1 MDHAF
6 GIIVLTPAGTGDPAL
21 AVAAQRAG
29 HLGVLNAELPLPE
42 GVLTDA
48 LDHLAASAP
57 AGWGVALSD
66 AALATE
72 IAGDYGARGLATVIL
87 PAAAAFDAPTEVE
100 ALRAAGLRVILEAIS
115 WDDRLTGPIAAQG
128 VILKGHEAGGRVG
141 EATSFIL
148 LQKARAA
155 GLAPVFIR
163 GGIGMHSAGAVRA
176 GGAAGIVLDDQCLML
191 RESALADRVAP
202 VLARMTGGET
212 ALIEGQAGIRWRGV
226 EMPGRNAAA
235 TLRAVIAQSEVASQ
249 DGVAEAAFGWDIG
262 AGQLAPMGQAAAFA
276 PDLARRYG
284 GLGRLCAAL
293 LKVSADAVA
302 RAADTDILG
311 ADCPLAQD
319 HGTTYP
325 IVQGPM
331 TRVSDVAPFAQ
342 SVAEGGALP
351 MIALALMR
359 PGQADKLLA
368 DVAERLKGKTWGVGL
383 LGFAPS
389 QLVKDQVAVALKH
402 GPSFALIAGGRPD
415 QAVAL
420 EADGIP
426 SYLHVPSPRLLSMFL
441 EQGARRFVF
450 EGREC
455 GGHVG
460 PMSSLV
466 LWDNMVRTLLEEVDD
481 AKTAS
486 EIRVLFAGGIHD
498 ATSAAIVAAFAAPL
512 AARGIKVGVLIGTA
526 YLFTEEAVRDGAIAD
541 TFQQTL
547 LDCTE
552 TVTLET
558 GAGHASRAAMTPF
571 AEEFAAKRR
580 ALEAQGMGAE
590 DMREELESLT
600 LGRLRIASK
609 ATERQGDDLLE
620 VPVARQ
626 KQEGMYMIGQVA
638 QLRDGLTNVKGLHSE
653 ICEDGAAL
661 VREIAAGASEPE
673 LLHARPK
680 APEPAD
686 IVIVGMSALLPGAND
701 LKAYWENLLDGRSAI
716 SEIPRHRWD
725 WRIYFDEDP
734 TVKDKIYSKWGGFL
748 EDMPFDPMR
757 YGIPPRAIK
766 ALDPLQLMTLDVARR
781 CLDDAG
787 LTGEAG
793 VSGPRL
799 KTSVILGASG
809 GAGDVGAQY
818 AVRSEMP
825 RFLGEIDEQAAGFLP
840 EWTEDSF
847 AGILLNVAAGRT
859 ANRLDFGGVNYTI
872 DAACASSLAAV
883 YQGVLELETGR
894 SDMVLAGGIDTV
906 QGPFGYLCFSKTRAL
921 SPRGRCSSFEAGAD
935 GIVISEGLAMIAM
948 KRLADAER
956 DGDRIYAVIK
966 GVGGSSDGKAK
977 SMTAPHPDGQ
987 IRALSRAYDMAG
999 YGPETVGLFEAHGTG
1014 TVVGDTA
1021 EMETVTRLLEDA
1033 GATPRSAAIGSV
1045 KTQIGHTKAAAG
1057 IAGLIKASLACHHGV
1072 LPPHGRAGAPNE
1084 KLLDEELPLY
1094 LVDRPRPWLSG
1105 NGPRRAGVSAF
1116 GFGGTNF
1123 HVTLEEHD
1131 AKRAIPALAPAA
1143 RTRWPHE
1150 LLVWRGA
1157 SAKGVASQIRAQ
1169 LDRLGQGWSPAIA
1182 DLARSLWEAAPKK
1195 GLTATLVISD
1205 PAQLP
1210 EKMSALLAA
1219 LETGTPVPPGAS
1231 WSETPRLADGGKLAL
1246 IFPGQG
1252 SQYPDMMADL
1262 AVLMPQMAAALSRA
1276 DAALGQPL
1284 SRAILPEAVYDAEAR
1299 KAAAANLTRTDVAQ
1313 PALGAV
1319 EAGLWAILAD
1329 LGVEAHM
1336 AAGHSYG
1343 EFVALHAAG
1352 AIAED
1357 DLYRV
1362 SEARGRFMV
1371 EAGEGAD
1378 LGTMAAVRAER
1389 AEIEALI
1396 DGLPDVVIANH
1407 NAPEQS
1413 ILSGT
1418 RAAIEEAGKRAEAQG
1433 LSFRPL
1439 PVGAAFHSPIV
1450 APAEKRLASYLNK
1463 MPVSDPRFPVYANTT
1478 AEPYEAGAK
1487 KIRTTLARQ
1496 LARPV
1501 EFLSEVRAMHEDGAR
1516 VFLSVGPKSAHAAMV
1531 RQCLAGQ
1538 DHAAITTDDEE
1549 GGLKGLLTAVGT
1561 LLSEGAALNLA
1572 ALFRGR
1578 EAQIV
1583 ALKGPVEAEDVP
1595 GKNIWMLNGSGAR
1608 QAGSPPLPV
1617 LTLEDIEA
1625 RKTARAAAA
1634 AMPVAAPTA
1643 QSTQSP
1649 TGSAATAP
1657 SMARPPRPRKES
1669 IMDHSPQ
1676 DLSQSEAV
1684 HPTQYYEGD
1693 SIMAAFQAT
1702 MTRFLET
1709 QERVM
1714 LASLGAQVT
1723 QAAPQRPMARPPMAR
1738 PAPRAAIPAAP
1749 APAAPPAQPASAPAP
1764 VSAPAPAAAAPAPQP
1779 APAAPAPAPT
1789 PAPAATAAP
1798 AGALDRDGI
1807 SALLLEIVEDRTG
1820 YPSDMLDMDQG
1831 IEADLGIDSIKR
1843 LEIVGALIKALPAG
1857 QSAAATPAGET
1868 LNAQKTLGAI
1878 VDTLVEH
1885 LEKEG
1890 ATAPFDPAGAE
1901 NAELQTQSRPPRFV
1915 TSPEAQEGPG
1925 PAALPSGTYLLTE
1938 DARGVARLLAE
1949 KIAAAGGTAEIMPAA
1964 AAESM
1969 SAPLA
1974 GLVHLAPLDA
1984 VPVTLDAGIS
1994 AWRTALSQ
2002 SEKSAYALMRTHA
2015 DSLKSGRVLLASAMG
2030 GMFGRDGASGLMLSG
2045 GATGLAKSL
2054 REEWPDTRS
2063 RAVDLDPALTPE
2075 RMAEILF
2082 AELAAS
2088 EGRIEVGY
2096 PGGARHIFRSLPAE
2110 VADLPAADLPKAATI
2125 LATGGARGITAEC
2138 LRPFARAGARLV
2150 LVGRSALPGAEDAE
2164 TVNLSDAGELRR
2176 ALASAAKAS
2185 GQPVKPA
2192 DLERRI
2198 AAILRDREMRANLAD
2213 LTAQGAAAV
2222 EYRICDMSDP
2232 DAVAALL
2239 ADLGPVHGVIH
2250 GAGVIEDRRIEDKT
2264 PESWDR
2270 VVETKVM
2277 GAMALAAGLDAAP
2290 PAFFAMFASVAGRYG
2305 NSGQTD
2311 YATAN
2316 EVLNRLAASLSARW
2330 QGTRAT
2336 AINWGPWDATK
2347 FGAGMVSDAV
2357 RLKFEAQGVTLVPA
2371 EGGAEAFFDEML
2383 RGPRAATEVTLGA
2396 GPWERHETDRAGG
2409 DPAPALAMAPSLV
2422 PASQSATP
2430 LLADP
2435 RPEPA
2440 PKGGTAIPRRL
2451 TLAGD
2456 PWLGAHRI
2464 GETPVLPLACAAE
2477 LCAEAASVIW
2487 PDWRVAGL
2495 SDLRAL
2501 AGLRLEGEADRELLV
2516 VGNSAEHGDPT
2527 GFSARVDLKAAE
2539 PPHRGH
2545 YRASAILRPHGSGL
2559 PEGAEELAL
2568 DVMMARAK
2576 ASPVSARRAYR
2587 EMLFHGPEYQ
2597 RVKDLEGLDQGAVV
2611 ARVAPSPQ
2619 GAFGAGTDWLIDPGL
2634 LDAVAQMAWVW
2645 SIVTREAPAL
2655 PNAIERL
2662 IPMGDGVPARMIL
2675 AMRPDAQ
2682 APQVLCDAVIVDEAD
2697 QPVFLVQ
2704 GLECTSDPGLARFC
2718 GFKGEILR
2726 DVIGNPRAEAAE

>member
-6 GIIVLTPAGTGDPAL
+6 GIIVMSPAGTGDPAL

-29 HLGVLNAELPLPE
+29 HVGVLNAELPLA
-42 GVLTDA
+42 GGTLTAA
-48 LDHLAASAP
+48 LDHLAGNAP
-57 AGWGVALSD
+57 GGWGLALKD
-66 AALATE
+66 
-72 IAGDYGARGLATVIL
+72 
-87 PAAAAFDAPTEVE
+87 PAAAAEIAGQYRDRGLAAIILPADASFDAPTEIE
-100 ALRAAGLRVILEAIS
+100 ALRAAGLRVILEAIA
-115 WDDRLTGPIAAQG
+115 WDDRLCGPIASEG

-155 GLAPVFIR
+155 GLSPVFIR

-212 ALIEGQAGIRWRGV
+212 ALIEGRAGVRWRGV
-226 EMPGRNAAA
+226 EAPGRNAASG
-235 TLRAVIAQSEVASQ
+235 LRAAVAKSDVDGQ
-249 DGVAEAAFGWDIG
+249 DGLAEAAFGWDIAAG
-262 AGQLAPMGQAAAFA
+262 ALAPMGQAAAFA

-293 LKVSADAVA
+293 LKVSAEAVA

-311 ADCPLAQD
+311 ADCPLAED

-359 PGQADKLLA
+359 PGQADNLLA
-368 DVAERLKGKTWGVGL
+368 DVAERLKGKPWGVGL

-498 ATSAAIVAAFAAPL
+498 STSAAIVAAFAAPL

-571 AEEFAAKRR
+571 AAEFAAKRR

-609 ATERQGDDLLE
+609 ATERQGDDLLL
-620 VPVARQ
+620 VPVERQ

-638 QLRDGLTNVKGLHSE
+638 QLRDGLTSVKALHSE
-653 ICEDGAAL
+653 ICEAGAAL
-661 VREIAAGASEPE
+661 VREIAAKGAAPE
-673 LLHARPK
+673 ILEARPK
-680 APEPAD
+680 TPEPAD
-686 IVIVGMSALLPGAND
+686 IAIVGMSALLPGAND
-701 LKAYWENLLDGRSAI
+701 LKSYWENLLDGRSAI

-734 TVKDKIYSKWGGFL
+734 TAKDKIYSKWGGFL

-757 YGIPPRAIK
+757 YGIPPKAIK

-793 VSGPRL
+793 VTGPRL

-825 RFLGEIDEQAAGFLP
+825 RFLGEIHDQAAGFLP

-948 KRLADAER
+948 KRLSDAER
-956 DGDRIYAVIK
+956 DGDRVYAVIK

-1021 EMETVTRLLEDA
+1021 EMETVTRLLTDA
-1033 GATPRSAAIGSV
+1033 GAAPHSAAIGSV

-1072 LPPHGRAGAPNE
+1072 LPPHGRAGAPNA
-1084 KLLDEELPLY
+1084 KLLEDDLPLY
-1094 LVDRPRPWLSG
+1094 LVDRPRPWLSEDR
-1105 NGPRRAGVSAF
+1105 PRRAGISAF

-1123 HVTLEEHD
+1123 HVTIEEHD
-1131 AKRAIPALAPAA
+1131 AKRAIPALAPSA

-1169 LDRLGQGWSPAIA
+1169 IERLKQGWTPGLA

-1195 GLTATLVISD
+1195 GLTATLVVSD
-1205 PAQLP
+1205 PAQLV
-1210 EKMSALLAA
+1210 EKMTRLLAA
-1219 LETGTPVPPGAS
+1219 LEDGKPVPPGAS
-1231 WSETPRLADGGKLAL
+1231 WSETPHLADGGKLAL

-1252 SQYPDMMADL
+1252 SQYPDMMADV
-1262 AVLMPQMAAALSRA
+1262 AVLMPQMAAALARA
-1276 DAALGQPL
+1276 DATLGTPL
-1284 SRAILPEAVYDAEAR
+1284 SRAILPEAAYDSEAR
-1299 KAAAANLTRTDVAQ
+1299 AAAAAHLTQTNVAQ

-1319 EAGLWAILAD
+1319 EAGLWAILEG

-1371 EAGEGAD
+1371 EAGQGAD
-1378 LGTMAAVRAER
+1378 LGTMAAVRAGR

-1396 DGLPDVVIANH
+1396 AGLPDVVIANH

-1450 APAEKRLASYLNK
+1450 APAEKRLAAFLNK
-1463 MPVSDPRFPVYANTT
+1463 MPVGEPRFPVYSNTT
-1478 AEPYEAGAK
+1478 AKPYETGVR

-1501 EFLSEVRAMHEDGAR
+1501 EFLSEVQAMHADGAR

-1531 RQCLAGQ
+1531 KQCLAGQ
-1538 DHAAITTDDEE
+1538 DHVAITTDDEE
-1549 GGLKGLLTAVGT
+1549 GGLKGLLSAIGA
-1561 LLSEGAALNLA
+1561 LLSEGAALDLGG
-1572 ALFRGR
+1572 LFRGR
-1578 EAQIV
+1578 DAQIV

-1595 GKNIWMLNGSGAR
+1595 GRNIWMLNGSGAR
-1608 QAGSPPLPV
+1608 PAGSPPLPV
-1617 LTLEDIEA
+1617 LTLEDVAA
-1625 RKTARAAAA
+1625 RQAASAA
-1634 AMPVAAPTA
+1634 QAAVAAPL
-1643 QSTQSP
+1643 SP
-1649 TGSAATAP
+1649 APQPTPTTGAATATAP
-1657 SMARPPRPRKES
+1657 APRPQKES
-1669 IMDHSPQ
+1669 VMDHSPQ
-1676 DLSQSEAV
+1676 DLSRSEAV
-1684 HPTQYYEGD
+1684 HPTSYYEGD

-1714 LASLGAQVT
+1714 LASLGAQ
-1723 QAAPQRPMARPPMAR
+1723 APQAGARPMARPMAR

-1749 APAAPPAQPASAPAP
+1749 APSVAPPAPTPAAPAP
-1764 VSAPAPAAAAPAPQP
+1764 APAAVAPTPAPAPAPAAAAAPQAA
-1779 APAAPAPAPT
+1779 APAAS
-1789 PAPAATAAP
+1789 AAP
-1798 AGALDRDGI
+1798 AGGLDRAGI
-1807 SALLLEIVEDRTG
+1807 EALLLEIVEDRTG
-1820 YPSDMLDMDQG
+1820 YPADMLGMDQG

-1843 LEIVGALIKALPAG
+1843 LEIVGALIKALPAA

-1878 VDTLVEH
+1878 VETLVAH
-1885 LEKEG
+1885 LDKEG
-1890 ATAPFDPAGAE
+1890 AAAPFDPAGAE
-1901 NAELQTQSRPPRFV
+1901 NAELHAQSRPPRFV
-1915 TSPEAQEGPG
+1915 TTPEAQAGPG
-1925 PAALPSGTYLLTE
+1925 PAALPGGTYLITQ
-1938 DARGVARLLAE
+1938 DAGGVADLLAQ
-1949 KIAAAGGTAEIMPAA
+1949 KIAAAGATAKILPAS
-1964 AAESM
+1964 ESE
-1969 SAPLA
+1969 SVSTTLA
-1974 GLVHLAPLDA
+1974 GLIHLAPLDA
-1984 VPVTLDAGIS
+1984 VPVALDAGLD
-1994 AWRTALSQ
+1994 AWRATLAQ
-2002 SEKSAYALMRTHA
+2002 SEKSAYALMRLHA
-2015 DSLKSGRVLLASAMG
+2015 PGLKTGRVLFASAMG

-2054 REEWPDTRS
+2054 REEWPETRS

-2082 AELAAS
+2082 AELATA

-2096 PGGARHIFRSLPAE
+2096 PGGTRHIFRSAAIE
-2110 VADLPAADLPKAATI
+2110 VSDLPAADLPDGATI

-2150 LVGRSALPGAEDAE
+2150 LVGRSALPGTEDPATADVHE
-2164 TVNLSDAGELRR
+2164 AGNLRR
-2176 ALASAAKAS
+2176 ALAAASKAS

-2192 DLERRI
+2192 DLERRL

-2213 LTAQGAAAV
+2213 LAAQGAASV

-2316 EVLNRLAASLSARW
+2316 EVLNRLAAALSARW
-2330 QGTRAT
+2330 EASRAV

-2371 EGGAEAFFDEML
+2371 EGGAVAFFDEIM
-2383 RGPRAATEVTLGA
+2383 RGPRTATEVTLGA

-2409 DPAPALAMAPSLV
+2409 DPTPAGMAAPTLV
-2422 PASQSATP
+2422 PEADCATP
-2430 LLADP
+2430 LLPDP

-2451 TLAGD
+2451 SLAAD
-2456 PWLGAHRI
+2456 PWLGEHRI

-2495 SDLRAL
+2495 QDLRAL
-2501 AGLRLEGEADRELLV
+2501 AGVRLEGEGDRDLLV

-2545 YRASAILRPHGSGL
+2545 YRASAILRPKESGAL
-2559 PEGAEELAL
+2559 EGAEELAL
-2568 DVMMARAK
+2568 DVMMTRAK

-2587 EMLFHGPEYQ
+2587 EMLFHGPAYQ
-2597 RVKDLEGLDQGAVV
+2597 RVKDIEGLDAGGVI
-2611 ARVAPSPQ
+2611 ARVDPSPE
-2619 GAFGAGTDWLIDPGL
+2619 GAFGAGRSWLVDPGL
-2634 LDAVAQMAWVW
+2634 MDSVAQLVWVW
-2645 SIVTREAPAL
+2645 SIVAREAPAL

-2662 IPMGDGVPARMIL
+2662 IPMGDGVPDRMIL
-2675 AMRPDAQ
+2675 RMRPEAQ
-2682 APQVLCDAVIVDEAD
+2682 APQVLCDAVIVDAAD

-2704 GLECTSDPGLARFC
+2704 GLECTSDGSLARFC
-2718 GFKGEILR
+2718 GYKGDILR
-2726 DVIGNPRAEAAE
+2726 DVTGNPRAEAAE